1 MSDLTCPMCAKA
13 PLGAPYQFSGK
24 WLAACTACH
33 SETELRHS
41 AGSAEQAAKFQLTAT
56 MKLATLREAEYYR
69 RRTVF

>member
-13 PLGAPYQFSGK
+13 PLGVPYQFSGK
-24 WLAACTACH
+24 WLAACGACH
-33 SETELRHS
+33 SEIELRHS
-41 AGSAEQAAKFQLTAT
+41 TGSDQSTPKFQLTAT